1 MPRIDRAVLAL
12 GLTHAQYSLLASLY
26 GLSRSGPPP
35 SQRQLADFSGLEVIY
50 VSKLIKALERDGLV
64 IRTTNRRDSRAVE
77 LQLTDA
83 GRERIEAAM
92 PIVHNFIDTNL
103 KPIGGLGSEADLT
116 LRRILKTLLG
126 DAPAATQKGP

>member
-1 MPRIDRAVLAL
+1 
-12 GLTHAQYSLLASLY
+12 
-26 GLSRSGPPP
+26 
-35 SQRQLADFSGLEVIY
+35 
-50 VSKLIKALERDGLV
+50 
-64 IRTTNRRDSRAVE
+64 
-77 LQLTDA
+77 
-83 GRERIEAAM
+83 M